1 MRPKWAVLYSLL
13 VVALALPGCRESEQ
27 GRVLLFEKGSYLGK
41 PDTAIS
47 EEARR
52 ALRQRSELQRGTTAL
67 LGPAG
72 GRPALSA
79 PAEELRAR
87 AAGQREPVAGSSQ
100 GGGIG
105 LSQATRDALRARVDK
120 QRY

>member
-1 MRPKWAVLYSLL
+1 MRATWAVVYSLL
-13 VVALALPGCRESEQ
+13 VVALALAGCRESEQ

-52 ALRQRSELQRGTTAL
+52 ALRQRSELQRGTTTL

-79 PAEELRAR
+79 PAEEMRAR
-87 AAGQREPVAGSSQ
+87 VAGQPESVAGSSQ
-100 GGGIG
+100 GAGIG

>member
-1 MRPKWAVLYSLL
+1 MRPSWAVVYSLL

-52 ALRQRSELQRGTTAL
+52 ALRQRSELQRETTAL

-79 PAEELRAR
+79 PAEELRAG
-87 AAGQREPVAGSSQ
+87 AAGQRESVAGPSQ

>member
-1 MRPKWAVLYSLL
+1 MRLSWAVVYSLL
-13 VVALALPGCRESEQ
+13 VVVLALPGCRESEQ

-87 AAGQREPVAGSSQ
+87 AAGQRESVAGPSQ
-100 GGGIG
+100 GGGLG

>member
-1 MRPKWAVLYSLL
+1 MRPSWVVVYSLL
-13 VVALALPGCRESEQ
+13 VVSLALPGCRESEQ

-41 PDTAIS
+41 PDTPIS
-47 EEARR
+47 TEARR
-52 ALRQRSELQRGTTAL
+52 ALRQRSDFQRGTTSI

-79 PAEELRAR
+79 PAGELRTR
-87 AAGQREPVAGSSQ
+87 AAYQRQSVGVSSQ
-100 GGGIG
+100 GSGMG
-105 LSQATRDALRARVDK
+105 LSQATRDTLRARVDK